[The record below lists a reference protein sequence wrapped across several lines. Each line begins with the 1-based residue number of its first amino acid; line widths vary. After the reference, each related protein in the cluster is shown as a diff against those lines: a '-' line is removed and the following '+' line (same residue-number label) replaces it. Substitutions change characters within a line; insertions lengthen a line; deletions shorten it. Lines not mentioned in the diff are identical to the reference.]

1 MLIFL
6 TRVVEAFSWCLVAI
20 GGKLA
25 SAEAAY
31 MFKVTD
37 EKLFLKGSMFRFTI
51 ERVACCLCYLKN
63 SSNSSFSLRIGESV
77 KD

>member
-1 MLIFL
+1 M
-6 TRVVEAFSWCLVAI
+6 AI

-37 EKLFLKGSMFRFTI
+37 EKLLVKGSVFIFTI
-51 ERVACCLCYLKN
+51 ERVAYCLCYLKN
-63 SSNSSFSLRIGESV
+63 SFDRSFSLRIGESL
-77 KD
+77 KDSLEPM